1 MPENNDWVY
10 FDATCKSCGRTMKD
24 HQPAFLLE
32 MWKKKG
38 EPFPSQCKDC
48 WEAWKKAEEEK
59 DMQAIYDA
67 QLSEEQLDEAVIA
80 AGVAPSYR
88 LKTPPIRFV
97 ATWLWKNRD
106 KNLLLSGPTGT
117 GKSTSAGVVT
127 RCLIEKEGKSIRVC
141 YFTGLLDEWRHVRC
155 DNDDPDAIKQL
166 FRKLESVDVLIIDE
180 CADKNVNTESSREF
194 MYRLLED
201 VQNGVCH
208 AKLWM
213 LGNFYRGSV
222 ADIFGDADPAY
233 RRLKEKFLC
242 GRIDCVNKK
251 IIPIF
256 K

>member
-1 MPENNDWVY
+1 MSEDWITCE
-10 FDATCKSCGRTMKD
+10 ATCHRCGENFTERIPQRLID
-24 HQPAFLLE
+24 LYQE
-32 MWKKKG
+32 KG
-38 EPFPSQCKDC
+38 IEYKATCPDC
-48 WEAWKKAEEEK
+48 WEKIKREEEERQ
-59 DMQAIYDA
+59 DQALLAQQHEEEYLDDA
-67 QLSEEQLDEAVIA
+67 VAA

-97 ATWLWKNRD
+97 ATWLWENRE

-127 RCLIEKEGKSIRVC
+127 RCLIEKEGKTIRVC

-201 VQNGVCH
+201 VQNGACH

-222 ADIFGDADPAY
+222 GDIFGDADPAY

-242 GRIDCVNKK
+242 GRIDCVKK
-251 IIPIF
+251 QVIPIF

>member
-1 MPENNDWVY
+1 M
-10 FDATCKSCGRTMKD
+10 
-24 HQPAFLLE
+24 
-32 MWKKKG
+32 
-38 EPFPSQCKDC
+38 
-48 WEAWKKAEEEK
+48 
-59 DMQAIYDA
+59 
-67 QLSEEQLDEAVIA
+67 
-80 AGVAPSYR
+80 
-88 LKTPPIRFV
+88 
-97 ATWLWKNRD
+97 
-106 KNLLLSGPTGT
+106 
-117 GKSTSAGVVT
+117 T

>member
-97 ATWLWKNRD
+97 AT
-106 KNLLLSGPTGT
+106 SGKTGIRICCYP
-117 GKSTSAGVVT
+117 G
-127 RCLIEKEGKSIRVC
+127 RLEPEKAR
-141 YFTGLLDEWRHVRC
+141 LPEW
-155 DNDDPDAIKQL
+155 
-166 FRKLESVDVLIIDE
+166 
-180 CADKNVNTESSREF
+180 
-194 MYRLLED
+194 
-201 VQNGVCH
+201 
-208 AKLWM
+208 
-213 LGNFYRGSV
+213 
-222 ADIFGDADPAY
+222 
-233 RRLKEKFLC
+233 
-242 GRIDCVNKK
+242 
-251 IIPIF
+251 
-256 K
+256 